1 MTREELLAEAMKEWK
16 AGNRLSKNL
25 TMHRER
31 YMMRNKDKLNN
42 VKTKPVNKIPKGE
55 SLDMTKEQL
64 DKVKTKPVNKIPEG
78 NLEEV
83 PDRFKRKL
91 SKGGVTKSRT
101 GPQDF
106 RKGGMVLSTVDNRKN
121 K

>member
-25 TMHRER
+25 TIHRER
-31 YMMRNKDKLNN
+31 YMMRNKDKLN
-42 VKTKPVNKIPKGE
+42 T
-55 SLDMTKEQL
+55 
-64 DKVKTKPVNKIPEG
+64 VKTKPVNKIPEG
-78 NLEEV
+78 KLEEV

-91 SKGGVTKSRT
+91 SKGGVIKSRT